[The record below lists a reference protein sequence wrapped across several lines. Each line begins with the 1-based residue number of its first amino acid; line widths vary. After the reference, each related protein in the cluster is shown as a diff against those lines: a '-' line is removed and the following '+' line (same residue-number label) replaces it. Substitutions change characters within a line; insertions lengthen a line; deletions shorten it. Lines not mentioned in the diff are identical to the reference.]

1 MQMGHSAGGVDS
13 LRKASGLFNTHSRVK
28 EVGTAVAAAAVLE
41 APIVV
46 SFVAVRLALEFFFVM
61 LVVFY
66 TTREKNCSVE
76 CDAFERGGVKRGVSC
91 PIFALIS
98 KWGGPTLL

>member
-1 MQMGHSAGGVDS
+1 MQMGHSAGGVDN

-76 CDAFERGGVKRGVSC
+76 CDVSNAGGKRGC
-91 PIFALIS
+91 PVPF
-98 KWGGPTLL
+98 LL

>member
-66 TTREKNCSVE
+66 TTREKTARSSVMLSN
-76 CDAFERGGVKRGVSC
+76 AGVLKRGSC

>member
-66 TTREKNCSVE
+66 TTREKKTARSSVMFSN
-76 CDAFERGGVKRGVSC
+76 AGVLKGGC
-91 PIFALIS
+91 PVPF
-98 KWGGPTLL
+98 LL

>member
-28 EVGTAVAAAAVLE
+28 EVGTDVAAAVLE
-41 APIVV
+41 APVVV

-66 TTREKNCSVE
+66 TTREKNARSSVMFSN
-76 CDAFERGGVKRGVSC
+76 AGGKRGC
-91 PIFALIS
+91 PVPF
-98 KWGGPTLL
+98 LL